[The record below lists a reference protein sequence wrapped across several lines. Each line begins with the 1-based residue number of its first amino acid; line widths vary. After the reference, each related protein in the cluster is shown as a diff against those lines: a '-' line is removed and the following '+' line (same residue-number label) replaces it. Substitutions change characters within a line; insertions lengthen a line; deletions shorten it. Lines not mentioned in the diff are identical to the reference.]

1 MATAPVTEAPSLEE
15 LRFRLGFFK
24 LNVCDLDRLTAFYR
38 DTFGME
44 ERNRIALPDLEE
56 IVLAMPSDQFTLVL
70 LAYKDG
76 RAHEMGTG
84 YGPVG
89 FLTRH
94 VDGAIDR
101 VVAHGGTLVRGP
113 FDLPGMRLAFVAD
126 PEGHGIELMQFV
138 RPPAQEQVQ

>member
-1 MATAPVTEAPSLEE
+1 MATAPATEPPSAEA

-24 LNVCDLDRLTAFYR
+24 LNVRDLERLTAFYR

-56 IVLAMPSDQFTLVL
+56 VVLGMPGDQFTLVL

-76 RAHEMGTG
+76 RVHEMGTG

-89 FLTRH
+89 FLTRN
-94 VDGAIDR
+94 VDGAIER
-101 VVAHGGTLVRGP
+101 VEAHGGALARGP

-126 PEGHGIELMQFV
+126 PEGHEIELMQFV
-138 RPPAQEQVQ
+138 RPSAQEQAQ